1 MNKSYDK
8 GENSAAML
16 RTQLEYAICE
26 AECSWED
33 E

>member
-8 GENSAAML
+8 DENSAAML
-16 RTQLEYAICE
+16 KTQLEYAICE
-26 AECSWED
+26 AECSWDD